1 MLADML
7 RGLEELNISQDP
19 GAVSSSNAFIVQTL
33 PEIRTRLLS
42 DKNWQQIA
50 QE

>member
-19 GAVSSSNAFIVQTL
+19 ANVSTNNAFIIQTL
-33 PEIRTRLLS
+33 PEIRTRLLA

-50 QE
+50 